1 METKPIEYREAQAHS
16 RPGFTISDK
25 IGTLFL
31 ILLLL
36 AVANVVIVRNML
48 QNLNGVAAT
57 ISVAGKLRMLSQK
70 IAFETIKVVRD
81 DGGEKINVITACKDF
96 DTALAAL
103 GNGGNA
109 FGYGIHRV
117 PALLDPQ
124 LDAMRR
130 DWTRYRQHTD
140 ALLAAG
146 SHVAP
151 GGSAQVTADAARV
164 LAGAEELVAALTSEA
179 QQAQQHA
186 LFEIDALLLLDG
198 CVLTGFFLVVRKQI
212 AAPLRELA
220 QRSRELA
227 AGDYAARIDYRSRD
241 EIGQLVDVFNQ
252 TAQQIGKLVARVEL
266 DRRSLQQADSMFRG
280 LAENSVVGVYISQ
293 DHAFRFVNPKMAE
306 MFGYEPLEMC
316 SSVDVFD
323 TVVDEDRD
331 LVAENIDR
339 RLAGEVHEV
348 HYERRAR
355 RKGGMTF
362 DVEIF
367 GSSMDID
374 GKAATIGVV
383 LDITERRRVDRALRV
398 LIACNQALVRAT
410 KETALLTDICRIVQ
424 QIGGYPYV
432 WVGYADNALGRK
444 VTPVAWAEAQEGSLS
459 QMVDHISWD
468 ESDNAKGVTGVA
480 IRGGRTTIVQD
491 IQSNGLYAPWREFIT
506 RHGILSAMS
515 LPLKAGNKTF
525 GALTMYSQQTGM
537 FTRDEISIAEELA
550 DNVAYGITALRADAA
565 RIHYAQQL
573 EHNATHDVLTGLANR
588 TLLSDRLKQAIAS
601 ARRFGKL
608 VAVLLLDLDDFK
620 GVNDSLGHEA
630 GDALLQ
636 AVARRLHAA
645 VREPDTVARLGGDE
659 FVIVMPDLAIAEDVL
674 IVASK
679 ILALL
684 SQGFSTGG
692 EEIHIGGSIGIS
704 LYPHDGEHE
713 DVLMKNVDL
722 AMYHVKQGGRAG
734 YHFFT
739 EELNL
744 RNQARHVLRM
754 ELRHALSRG
763 ELVLHYQA
771 KVDTQTR
778 RLVGAEALVRWQHP
792 LRGMI
797 PPADF
802 IPFAEESG
810 LILPIGDWVMRTA
823 CQQNVT
829 WQTAGLPAIRI
840 AVNLSACQFGHH
852 DLVGQVR
859 QVLRDTRMDPQY
871 LELELT
877 ESVLVQEAE
886 QAVPT
891 LSRLNDIGIKL
902 SLDDFG
908 TGYSSLNYLRRFPL
922 DNLKID
928 RSFISGM
935 TSNAHDAIIVEAVI
949 ALAHNL
955 KLRAIAEG
963 VETREELDLL
973 AALGCDEIQGFYFS
987 KPLPADEFK
996 LLLVEEMLTG
1006 AGAKS

>member
-1 METKPIEYREAQAHS
+1 METKPIEYREGQVHT

-25 IGTLFL
+25 IGTFFL

-36 AVANVVIVRNML
+36 AVANVVVVRNML

-81 DGGEKINVITACKDF
+81 YGGEKNNVITACNDF
-96 DTALAAL
+96 DTALAVL

-109 FGYGIHRV
+109 FGYGIRRV
-117 PALLDPQ
+117 PAVLDP
-124 LDAMRR
+124 LIDAVRR

-146 SHVAP
+146 SQVAP
-151 GGSAQVTADAARV
+151 GGAAQVTADAARV

-241 EIGQLVDVFNQ
+241 EIGQLVAVFNQ

-331 LVAENIDR
+331 LVAENIGR

-410 KETALLTDICRIVQ
+410 KETALLTDICRIVR

-480 IRGGRTTIVQD
+480 IRGGHTTIVQD
-491 IQSNGLYAPWREFIT
+491 IQSNGLYAPWREFIM

-537 FTRDEISIAEELA
+537 FTRDEIRIAEELA

-636 AVARRLHAA
+636 AVARRLRAA
-645 VREPDTVARLGGDE
+645 VRESDTVARLGGDE
-659 FVIVMPDLAIAEDVL
+659 FVIVMPDLAIADDVV

-935 TSNAHDAIIVEAVI
+935 TSNAHDAIIVKAVI

>member
-1 METKPIEYREAQAHS
+1 METKPIEYREGQVHT

-25 IGTLFL
+25 IGTFFL

-36 AVANVVIVRNML
+36 AVANVVVVRNML

-109 FGYGIHRV
+109 FGYGIRRV

-140 ALLAAG
+140 ALLAAS

-241 EIGQLVDVFNQ
+241 EIGQLVAVFNQ

-331 LVAENIDR
+331 LVAENIGR

-679 ILALL
+679 ILAVL

-744 RNQARHVLRM
+744 RNQARHVLRT

-935 TSNAHDAIIVEAVI
+935 TSNAHDAIIVKAVI

>member
-1 METKPIEYREAQAHS
+1 METKPIEYREGQVHT

-25 IGTLFL
+25 IGTFFL

-36 AVANVVIVRNML
+36 AVANVVVVRNML

-81 DGGEKINVITACKDF
+81 YGGEKNNVITACNDF

-109 FGYGIHRV
+109 FGYGIRRV
-117 PALLDPQ
+117 PAVLDP
-124 LDAMRR
+124 LIDAVRR

-146 SHVAP
+146 SQVAP
-151 GGSAQVTADAARV
+151 GGAAQVTADAARV

-241 EIGQLVDVFNQ
+241 EIGQLVAVFNQ

-331 LVAENIDR
+331 LVAENIGR

-410 KETALLTDICRIVQ
+410 KETALLTDICRIVR

-480 IRGGRTTIVQD
+480 IRGGHTTIVQD
-491 IQSNGLYAPWREFIT
+491 IQSNGLYAPWREFIM

-537 FTRDEISIAEELA
+537 FTRDEIRIAEELA

-636 AVARRLHAA
+636 AVARRLRAA
-645 VREPDTVARLGGDE
+645 VRESDTVARLGGDE
-659 FVIVMPDLAIAEDVL
+659 FVIVMPDLAIADDVV

-935 TSNAHDAIIVEAVI
+935 TSNAHDAIIVKAVI

>member
-109 FGYGIHRV
+109 FGYGIRRV
-117 PALLDPQ
+117 PAVLDP
-124 LDAMRR
+124 LIDAVRR

-331 LVAENIDR
+331 LVAENIGR

-679 ILALL
+679 ILAVL

-744 RNQARHVLRM
+744 RNQARHVLRT

-935 TSNAHDAIIVEAVI
+935 TSNAHDAIIVKAVI

>member
-1 METKPIEYREAQAHS
+1 METKPIEYREGQVHT

-25 IGTLFL
+25 IGTFFL

-36 AVANVVIVRNML
+36 AVANVVVVRNML

-81 DGGEKINVITACKDF
+81 YGGEKNNVITACNDF

-109 FGYGIHRV
+109 FGYGIRRV
-117 PALLDPQ
+117 PAVLDP
-124 LDAMRR
+124 LIDAVRR

-146 SHVAP
+146 SQVAP
-151 GGSAQVTADAARV
+151 GGAAQVTADAARV

-241 EIGQLVDVFNQ
+241 EIGQLVAVFNQ

-331 LVAENIDR
+331 LVAENIGR

-410 KETALLTDICRIVQ
+410 KETALLTDICRIVR

-480 IRGGRTTIVQD
+480 IRGGHTTIVQD
-491 IQSNGLYAPWREFIT
+491 IQSNGLYAPWREFIM

-537 FTRDEISIAEELA
+537 FTRDEIRIAEELA

-636 AVARRLHAA
+636 AVARRLRAA
-645 VREPDTVARLGGDE
+645 VRESDTVARLGGDE
-659 FVIVMPDLAIAEDVL
+659 FVIVMPDLAIADDVV

-734 YHFFT
+734 YYFFT

-935 TSNAHDAIIVEAVI
+935 TSNAHDAIIVKAVI